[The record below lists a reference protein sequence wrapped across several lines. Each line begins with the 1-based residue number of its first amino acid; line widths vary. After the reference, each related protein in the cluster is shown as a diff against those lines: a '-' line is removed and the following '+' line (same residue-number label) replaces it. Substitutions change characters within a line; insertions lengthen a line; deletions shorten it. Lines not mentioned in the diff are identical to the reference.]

1 MNEISVGIGESEDI
15 EGFNM
20 VHLHIHDEGTLA
32 LDPERAIIYGQA
44 LIDFGRAAKQMNEE
58 EGEEAAKSYVY
69 SFCQPRR

>member
-15 EGFNM
+15 ECLN
-20 VHLHIHDEGTLA
+20 VVQLHIHGEGTLE
-32 LDPERAIIYGQA
+32 LRPERAIIYGQA

-69 SFCQPRR
+69 SFCQPRS

>member
-1 MNEISVGIGESEDI
+1 MNEISVGIGESDEV

-58 EGEEAAKSYVY
+58 EGEEVEETQESEKEDL
-69 SFCQPRR
+69 